1 MYFQQVGYDDGIMNQ
16 LGGVSQTEAYIA
28 SIWTHLQVNYC
39 HSTLGSKV
47 LVERLPGI
55 KHYAGMNLKGDDASL
70 QSMFTNTENDING
83 ADLMLYMG
91 FIGAGYS
98 SGGGISYLAVVC
110 NNGYDK
116 YKQSINNY
124 GQSHSAMGEL
134 LAHEVGHNLGMAHD
148 HAIQHGGDGST
159 GSGGPCDFEGFMS
172 DGNHKSQWSECSVKD
187 FTAQYTVNKNNWCL
201 PGNFCFK

>member
-1 MYFQQVGYDDGIMNQ
+1 
-16 LGGVSQTEAYIA
+16 
-28 SIWTHLQVNYC
+28 
-39 HSTLGSKV
+39 
-47 LVERLPGI
+47 
-55 KHYAGMNLKGDDASL
+55 MNLKGDGASL
-70 QSMFTNTENDING
+70 QSMYSNTENDLNG

-98 SGGGISYLAVVC
+98 SGGGIAYLAVVC
-110 NNGYDK
+110 ENGYDK

-124 GQSHSAMGEL
+124 GQSISAMGEL

-148 HAIQHGGDGST
+148 FATQHGGDGTT

-172 DGNHKSQWSECSVKD
+172 YGNHKSQWSECSVKD

-201 PGNFCFK
+201 PGNFCCK